1 MKKIIS
7 FLFIVIFLFTLTAC
21 GEQKVT
27 EVTDENVAE
36 LFKPSLEAYVCYNGS
51 GVLEFEK
58 GEDGN
63 AVEYDYEDGAGI
75 AFKVTE
81 NLTVQEVEDRLHSY
95 VYDPELGF
103 FESFYFEK
111 DGDLYLGLAAYGTGL
126 TNYDLNSI
134 ELYGT
139 EDGKYYITV
148 DTYGDYPVTDE
159 NHEMGDIVY
168 IQSEVFITTLND
180 GILYIEGLDEPIEK
194 EDYNAENER
203 FYMNDVAKFYTNN
216 LNVVYNLTEK

>member
-1 MKKIIS
+1 MIVLLIYYFWLHFHAGKCQLLQCIFQTENADKALKYRLYRHLPAYEKIIR
-7 FLFIVIFLFTLTAC
+7 
-21 GEQKVT
+21 
-27 EVTDENVAE
+27 
-36 LFKPSLEAYVCYNGS
+36 
-51 GVLEFEK
+51 
-58 GEDGN
+58 
-63 AVEYDYEDGAGI
+63 
-75 AFKVTE
+75 
-81 NLTVQEVEDRLHSY
+81 NLV
-95 VYDPELGF
+95 
-103 FESFYFEK
+103 SFYFEK

-126 TNYDLNSI
+126 TDYDLNSI

-159 NHEMGDIVY
+159 NHEMGDTVY

>member
-1 MKKIIS
+1 M
-7 FLFIVIFLFTLTAC
+7 
-21 GEQKVT
+21 
-27 EVTDENVAE
+27 
-36 LFKPSLEAYVCYNGS
+36 
-51 GVLEFEK
+51 EFEK

-81 NLTVQEVEDRLHSY
+81 NLTDSEVEDRLHSY